1 MSDAVVGS
9 KDLLT
14 DAESL
19 QQSID
24 QAAAE
29 PSNVRM
35 PAPRRAPS
43 LRPYYALLG
52 AAIVAPAILFGIVA
66 WQTRV
71 YMLRGATTEVARTV
85 ELAARQAYDLLQ
97 IDQLLAERVN
107 EYTRGMTWDEIQH
120 SEALHLYLKR
130 LAAEYPQA
138 GVLFMIDGSGTAR
151 ASNLVF
157 PQPPITAADR
167 DYFRALRGGNA
178 SVALGALSQGRTGGH
193 LNFNLAIR
201 RTGLTDVFDGPILA
215 STRQSFF
222 PDFWQALVPTS
233 GAVFGLYGDDGKIL
247 ARLPPVD
254 LADSTLTPASRIMQ
268 EASHAASGT
277 FQSTSQ
283 IDNVDRF
290 LAFQHIGDFNLFVAH
305 GISRASVLDDWHRQ
319 VLIMAAF
326 FGGAVVA
333 LSALAYLAL
342 RRARQEQYAVAEWER
357 TARSLHAEEARTL
370 GLNNDLRQRAR
381 DLEASNAE

>member
-1 MSDAVVGS
+1 MSDAAIAS
-9 KDLLT
+9 EDLLT
-14 DAESL
+14 NANSM

-35 PAPRRAPS
+35 PASRRAPS

-71 YMLRGATTEVARTV
+71 YMLSGATTEVARTV

-138 GVLFMIDGSGTAR
+138 GVLFLMDGSGTAR

-157 PQPPITAADR
+157 PQPPISAADR
-167 DYFRALRGGNA
+167 DYFRALQGGNA
-178 SVALGALSQGRTGGH
+178 NVALGAMSQGRTGGQ

-201 RTGLTDVFDGPILA
+201 RTGPTDAFDGAILA

-222 PDFWQALVPTS
+222 TDFWQALVPDK
-233 GAVFGLYGDDGKIL
+233 GALFGLYGDDGRIL
-247 ARLPPVD
+247 ARLPPVA
-254 LADSTLTPASRIMQ
+254 LAQSTLNPHGPLMQAAGRAERGNLEAMDTTDGLERI
-268 EASHAASGT
+268 AA
-277 FQSTSQ
+277 FE
-283 IDNVDRF
+283 
-290 LAFQHIGDFNLFVAH
+290 HIPDFNLFVAH
-305 GISRASVLDDWHRQ
+305 SLSRSAVLDAWRRQ
-319 VLIMAAF
+319 VLIMAAV
-326 FGGAVVA
+326 FGVAIVA
-333 LSALAYLAL
+333 LAALAYLGTASRASGTPC
-342 RRARQEQYAVAEWER
+342 RRRVGEHGAQSARRGGADTRPQQ
-357 TARSLHAEEARTL
+357 
-370 GLNNDLRQRAR
+370 
-381 DLEASNAE
+381 